1 MACNES
7 ATGVQLNLSG
17 VLSSSQAAHVLESC
31 IHGVRCLQSLD
42 LSDNSEYSSLYYFI
56 KHFLPRWS
64 SDNMTEQDVLGLI
77 NGLGKVLLGFSFG
90 NFSVAVTE
98 FGFVPS

>member
-1 MACNES
+1 MYCVCRSLLLGLACNES

-42 LSDNSEYSSLYYFI
+42 LSDNSKYYYLDF
-56 KHFLPRWS
+56 
-64 SDNMTEQDVLGLI
+64 
-77 NGLGKVLLGFSFG
+77 
-90 NFSVAVTE
+90 
-98 FGFVPS
+98 